1 MICYFIRAI
10 IWLVMVSRRIIRT
23 EYLILLIKIEPTE
36 PTEPTEPQSQYCEL
50 NSNFKIFSLMTSI
63 DELVA

>member
-23 EYLILLIKIEPTE
+23 EYLILLIKIEPA
-36 PTEPTEPQSQYCEL
+36 EPQSPYCEL

>member
-23 EYLILLIKIEPTE
+23 EYLILLIKIEPAE
-36 PTEPTEPQSQYCEL
+36 PPSRYCEL

>member
-10 IWLVMVSRRIIRT
+10 IWLVMMSRRIIRA
-23 EYLILLIKIEPTE
+23 EYLIPLIKIEL
-36 PTEPTEPQSQYCEL
+36 TEPQSPYCEL

>member
-36 PTEPTEPQSQYCEL
+36 LQSQYWNLTPIL
-50 NSNFKIFSLMTSI
+50 NFFLMTSI

>member
-10 IWLVMVSRRIIRT
+10 IWLVMVSRRIVRT

-36 PTEPTEPQSQYCEL
+36 PQSQYCEL
-50 NSNFKIFSLMTSI
+50 NSNLKNFSFN
-63 DELVA
+63 DRYCELVA

>member
-10 IWLVMVSRRIIRT
+10 IWLVMVNRRIVST

-36 PTEPTEPQSQYCEL
+36 PQPQCCEL
-50 NSNFKIFSLMTSI
+50 NSNLKTFFLMTGI

>member
-10 IWLVMVSRRIIRT
+10 IWLVMVSRRIVRT
-23 EYLILLIKIEPTE
+23 EYLILLIKIEPA
-36 PTEPTEPQSQYCEL
+36 EPQSQYCEL
-50 NSNFKIFSLMTSI
+50 NPNLKIFSLMTGI

>member
-10 IWLVMVSRRIIRT
+10 IWLVMVSRRIVRT
-23 EYLILLIKIEPTE
+23 EYLILLIKIEPAE
-36 PTEPTEPQSQYCEL
+36 LQSQYCEL
-50 NSNFKIFSLMTSI
+50 NSNLKIFSLMTGV

>member
-10 IWLVMVSRRIIRT
+10 IWFVMVNRRIVST
-23 EYLILLIKIEPTE
+23 EYLILLIKI
-36 PTEPTEPQSQYCEL
+36 EPTEPQSQYCEL

>member
-10 IWLVMVSRRIIRT
+10 IWLVMVSRRIVRT
-23 EYLILLIKIEPTE
+23 EYLILLIKIEPTK
-36 PTEPTEPQSQYCEL
+36 PQSQCCAL
-50 NSNFKIFSLMTSI
+50 NSNLKIFSLMTGI

>member
-10 IWLVMVSRRIIRT
+10 IWLVMVSRRIVRT
-23 EYLILLIKIEPTE
+23 EYLILLIKIEPAE
-36 PTEPTEPQSQYCEL
+36 SQSQYCGL
-50 NSNFKIFSLMTSI
+50 NSNLKNFSLMTGI